1 MSHKLTAES
10 WKRALERDS
19 ELKEL
24 AIKAGLENNFE
35 RANELN
41 GCYAWDCGDDVV
53 KSEEERELAGYMYFV
68 GFNSHEN
75 TVVGRILAAR
85 EAGIGIDDL

>member
-1 MSHKLTAES
+1 MLKKLTAES

-19 ELKEL
+19 KLKEL
-24 AIKAGLENNFE
+24 AIKAGCENNYE

-41 GCYAWDCGDDVV
+41 GCYAWNCGDDVV
-53 KSEEERELAGYMYFV
+53 KSEEERKLAKYMFLLDS
-68 GFNSHEN
+68 NSLGN
-75 TVVGRILAAR
+75 ALVGRILVAG